1 MTISLTNQIQAA
13 EHDFIDP
20 RRRATDAGHS
30 LREASAH
37 LIRYSANLGL
47 ELADRLNPRPPRPAG
62 HFGFAAVEPLAHDF
76 KTADRW

>member
-13 EHDFIDP
+13 EHDFTDS

-30 LREASAH
+30 LREAGAR

-47 ELADRLNPRPPRPAG
+47 ELADRLNPNARRSVLPVTSDSRP
-62 HFGFAAVEPLAHDF
+62 
-76 KTADRW
+76 